1 MKQERVN
8 KLSTTFNPK
17 PLTVFDKQGNGLLLE
32 SDQGVTYNRNIT
44 QVKKFEKPYERNI
57 EEG

>member
-32 SDQGVTYNRNIT
+32 SDQGVIRTIEILHMLRNL
-44 QVKKFEKPYERNI
+44 RNLTREI
-57 EEG
+57 